1 MTDERKYKDEE
12 VREIFDLAA
21 RGDHV
26 GRPALSDEGGLTLSQ
41 LQEVGRE
48 VGMEPERVA
57 EAAFAIDTRR
67 ELLPRGT
74 YMGVPTSVGR
84 IVDLPRA
91 LTDREWEVLVGDLRE
106 TFGAKG
112 KVMSRGGVREWTNG
126 NLHAF
131 VEPTATGHRLRLR
144 THKGNAKAL
153 IVAGTMGLI
162 LGVLLTA
169 FFFLE
174 QLGRA
179 SLVLPVLMAVL
190 GSGVLASSAFRL
202 PRWAQ
207 EREGQM
213 EYIAGRVGALLDE
226 TPR

>member
-1 MTDERKYKDEE
+1 
-12 VREIFDLAA
+12 
-21 RGDHV
+21 
-26 GRPALSDEGGLTLSQ
+26 
-41 LQEVGRE
+41 
-48 VGMEPERVA
+48 
-57 EAAFAIDTRR
+57 
-67 ELLPRGT
+67 
-74 YMGVPTSVGR
+74 
-84 IVDLPRA
+84 
-91 LTDREWEVLVGDLRE
+91 
-106 TFGAKG
+106 
-112 KVMSRGGVREWTNG
+112 MSHGGVREWTNG

-144 THKGNAKAL
+144 THQGNAKAL
-153 IVAGTMGLI
+153 MVAGTMGLI

-190 GSGVLASSAFRL
+190 GSGVLASSALRL
-202 PRWAQ
+202 PRWAR

-226 TPR
+226 TPP